1 MPLRLPHVTDAV
13 RRVAGADTPE
23 LNAARAAHTARE
35 LRWLLLSPPL
45 LDTTSGAHPAAIQ
58 QFSSA
63 ERQAIAQWL
72 AEVDRDPES
81 LWRFVHPGVP
91 AGVDAARW
99 RAPSPRLGR
108 RAERLM
114 EYFLRHGPAH
124 RLLAANVALREV
136 SPQGLRTTTGEI
148 DFLLQDAQG
157 QRWQWELAVKFYLCT
172 ARGAQATPADFIGPD
187 RVDTL
192 ATKLNKMFGRQLRH
206 TPPAPWNAEPWT
218 PAACTRGRLFYRW
231 GDAIPATPG
240 VAADHLRGD
249 WIERDRLGEL
259 TDADRPI
266 WQVVPRS
273 DWMAPPLPL
282 DVAPPRT
289 LHDIA
294 FQIDSQAEARAAS
307 GPPTATLVCRLD
319 AGAGSSAPEEL
330 PLFIV
335 SAT

>member
-1 MPLRLPHVTDAV
+1 MTCAWRSTPWRQPTPHRLPHVTDV
-13 RRVAGADTPE
+13 
-23 LNAARAAHTARE
+23 ARAAHTARE

-58 QFSSA
+58 QFTLS

-72 AEVDRDPES
+72 CEVDRDPEP
-81 LWRFVHPGVP
+81 LWCFVHPGVP

-148 DFLLQDAQG
+148 DFLLQDDQG

-192 ATKLNKMFGRQLRH
+192 GTKLNKMFGRQLRH
-206 TPPAPWNAEPWT
+206 TPPAPWDAEPWT

-231 GDAIPATPG
+231 GDSMPATPG
-240 VAADHLRGD
+240 VAADHLRGN

-259 TDADRPI
+259 TDADQSI

-294 FQIDSQAEARAAS
+294 CQIDSQAEARSAS
-307 GPPTATLVCRLD
+307 GPPTATLVMRLAAED
-319 AGAGSSAPEEL
+319 GAGSPEAL

>member
-1 MPLRLPHVTDAV
+1 MPHRLPFVSDAAPEL
-13 RRVAGADTPE
+13 AGADTPA
-23 LNAARAAHTARE
+23 LNAVRAAHTARE

-58 QFSSA
+58 QFTPA

-72 AEVDRDPES
+72 GDVDRDPEP

-99 RAPSPRLGR
+99 RAPSPRL
-108 RAERLM
+108 
-114 EYFLRHGPAH
+114 
-124 RLLAANVALREV
+124 
-136 SPQGLRTTTGEI
+136 
-148 DFLLQDAQG
+148 
-157 QRWQWELAVKFYLCT
+157 
-172 ARGAQATPADFIGPD
+172 D

-206 TPPAPWNAEPWT
+206 TPPAPWDTEPWT

-231 GDAIPATPG
+231 GDDVPATPG

-273 DWMAPPLPL
+273 DWMAPPLPM

-289 LHDIA
+289 LLDIA
-294 FQIDSQAEARAAS
+294 CQIDSQAEARSAS

-319 AGAGSSAPEEL
+319 AEDGSAAPAAR

>member
-1 MPLRLPHVTDAV
+1 MTDAAPEAV
-13 RRVAGADTPE
+13 GADTPA

-45 LDTTSGAHPAAIQ
+45 LDTTPHAHPAAIQ
-58 QFSSA
+58 QFAPA
-63 ERQAIAQWL
+63 ERQAITQWL
-72 AEVDRDPES
+72 DEVDRDPEP
-81 LWRFVHPGVP
+81 LWCFVHPGAP

-114 EYFLRHGPAH
+114 EYFLRHGPVH
-124 RLLAANVALREV
+124 RLLAANVALRDV

-187 RVDTL
+187 RIDTL

-206 TPPAPWNAEPWT
+206 TPPAPWDAEHWT

-249 WIERDRLGEL
+249 WIERERLGEL
-259 TDADRPI
+259 TDADQPI

-273 DWMAPPLPL
+273 DWMAPPLPRCQASAQSL
-282 DVAPPRT
+282 AAIGQ
-289 LHDIA
+289 L
-294 FQIDSQAEARAAS
+294 IDRQARDAMATDPGRSA
-307 GPPTATLVCRLD
+307 TATLAMRLD
-319 AGAGSSAPEEL
+319 AGSGAPEVL

>member
-1 MPLRLPHVTDAV
+1 MTDAAIEAV
-13 RRVAGADTPE
+13 GADTPA

-58 QFSSA
+58 QFTLS

-72 AEVDRDPES
+72 AEVDRDPEP
-81 LWRFVHPGVP
+81 LWRFVHPGAP

-114 EYFLRHGPAH
+114 EYFLRHGPVH

-172 ARGAQATPADFIGPD
+172 ARGAHATPADFIGPD

-206 TPPAPWNAEPWT
+206 TPPAPWDAEPWT

-259 TDADRPI
+259 ADADRPI

-273 DWMAPPLPL
+273 DWMAPPLPRCQASAQSL
-282 DVAPPRT
+282 AAIGQ
-289 LHDIA
+289 L
-294 FQIDSQAEARAAS
+294 IDQQARDAKATDPGRSA
-307 GPPTATLVCRLD
+307 TATLVVRLD
-319 AGAGSSAPEEL
+319 AEDRDASAAAR

>member
-1 MPLRLPHVTDAV
+1 VTDPA
-13 RRVAGADTPE
+13 RLANAADGSA

-58 QFSSA
+58 QFTSA

-72 AEVDRDPES
+72 AEVDRDPEP
-81 LWRFVHPGVP
+81 LWCFVHPGAP

-157 QRWQWELAVKFYLCT
+157 LRWQWELAVKFYLCM

-206 TPPAPWNAEPWT
+206 APPPPWDAEPWT

-231 GDAIPATPG
+231 GDAVPATPG
-240 VAADHLRGD
+240 VAGDHLRGN
-249 WIERDRLGEL
+249 WIERDRLSEIAA
-259 TDADRPI
+259 ADQPI

-273 DWMAPPLPL
+273 DWMAPPLSL
-282 DVAPPRT
+282 EVAPPRT

-294 FQIDSQAEARAAS
+294 RQIDTQAEARTAS

-319 AGAGSSAPEEL
+319 ADAASGAPEAL

>member
-1 MPLRLPHVTDAV
+1 
-13 RRVAGADTPE
+13 
-23 LNAARAAHTARE
+23 

-45 LDTTSGAHPAAIQ
+45 LDATPGAHPAVIQ
-58 QFSSA
+58 QFNPA

-72 AEVDRDPES
+72 DEVERDPEP
-81 LWRFVHPGVP
+81 LWHFVHPGPP
-91 AGVDAARW
+91 AGADAAVW

-108 RAERLM
+108 RAERLI
-114 EYFLRHGPAH
+114 EYFLRHGPVH

-136 SPQGLRTTTGEI
+136 SPQGLRTTIGEI

-157 QRWQWELAVKFYLCT
+157 LRWQWELAVKFYLCT
-172 ARGAQATPADFIGPD
+172 TRGAHATPADFIGPD

-206 TPPAPWNAEPWT
+206 APPPPWGAEPWT

-231 GDAIPATPG
+231 GDAVPATPG
-240 VAADHLRGD
+240 VANDHLRGN

-259 TDADRPI
+259 AAADQPI

-282 DVAPPRT
+282 EVAPPRT

-294 FQIDSQAEARAAS
+294 RQIDTQAEAKSAS

-319 AGAGSSAPEEL
+319 ADAGSGAPEAL